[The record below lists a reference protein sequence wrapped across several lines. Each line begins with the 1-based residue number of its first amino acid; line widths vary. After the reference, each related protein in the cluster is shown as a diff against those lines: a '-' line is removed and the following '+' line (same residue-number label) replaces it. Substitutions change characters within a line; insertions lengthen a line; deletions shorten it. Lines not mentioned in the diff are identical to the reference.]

1 MLESVRNFLS
11 GKRVIVI
18 AVILAIPFVFLGSTS
33 FGTTFSSYGTV
44 NGEPVTQIDIN
55 LATSQV
61 SQRLQ
66 SIYGEEFSLED
77 LDEETSLG
85 LIKNEIIN
93 QKTLLAQ
100 AKRMGLTTSEKKA
113 KQEIINLDNFQGD
126 QGFDQALFESS
137 VRMNG
142 FTPDEY
148 IRLVQE
154 SMSLDTLLKAM
165 GVSAFPIEKEI
176 IAMASMLETSRDIN
190 FIKINKAELE
200 NTQKASLTEGQEF
213 YDANPFL
220 FLSQEQRDF
229 SYIVLTFDAFK
240 EQVNVPDGYIEE
252 AYADYTDD
260 IEGQMQ
266 NRISHYMIE
275 KSNYD
280 SSADARQAIDKVL
293 KDIQSGM
300 LTFENAVTESSDD
313 AGSKD
318 SFGDLGLSSGD
329 AFPEEFETAI
339 SSMALNELSEVLELD
354 DSFHI
359 LKLTEVLKPE
369 VKSLA
374 VMEKQLLEELVDA
387 EALAL
392 MQEGFLDL
400 ESMVLEGS
408 TLGELADAA
417 NQSISITGLQNMEE
431 INLQGFDNYSSE
443 DLFDAAVAP
452 NKIEIFESEDSYAFV
467 MLTQKLESSVQPFID
482 VAEQAIAEVRSQ
494 KANQLIED
502 FSQDAEEILSGSKV
516 LPGIAGISNETF
528 KNVKRFSSLLPPE
541 VITETFESS
550 IGALVTSTAFNGD
563 RFWAQ
568 SSNEVI
574 PSEADLSDSI
584 DQYRDFYTD
593 ALGKQYSGLID
604 SAFKKNQKVR
614 LKNLPLIN
622 QNILLST

>member
-55 LATSQV
+55 LATNKV
-61 SQRLQ
+61 SERLQ

-100 AKRMGLTTSEKKA
+100 AKRMGLNTSEQKA

-142 FTPDEY
+142 FAPDEY

-154 SMSLDTLLKAM
+154 SMSLDTLVQAM
-165 GVSAFPIEKEI
+165 GVSVFPIEKEI

-280 SSADARQAIDKVL
+280 SSADARQSIDKVL
-293 KDIQSGM
+293 KDIQSGL
-300 LTFENAVTESSDD
+300 LTFEDAVTESSDD

-318 SFGDLGLSSGD
+318 AFGDLGLSSGD

-374 VMEKQLLEELVDA
+374 VMERQLLDELVDA

-431 INLQGFDNYSSE
+431 ITLQGFDNYSSE

-574 PSEADLSDSI
+574 PSEADFSDSI

-604 SAFKKNQKVR
+604 KAFKENQKVR
-614 LKNLPLIN
+614 LKNFTSN
-622 QNILLST
+622 

>member
-55 LATSQV
+55 LATNQV
-61 SQRLQ
+61 SERLQ

-100 AKRMGLTTSEKKA
+100 AKKMGLTTSEQKA

-126 QGFDQALFESS
+126 QGFDRALFESS

-200 NTQKASLTEGQEF
+200 NAQKASLVEGQEF

-260 IEGQMQ
+260 IEGQIQ

-275 KSNYD
+275 KSNYN
-280 SSADARQAIDKVL
+280 SSADARQSIDKML

-359 LKLTEVLKPE
+359 LKLTEVLKPK

-374 VMEKQLLEELVDA
+374 VMEKQLLDELIDA

-400 ESMVLEGS
+400 ESMVLAGS
-408 TLGELADAA
+408 TLGELADEA
-417 NQSISITGLQNMEE
+417 NQSISITGLQNIEE

-443 DLFDAAVAP
+443 DLFDAAVMP

-467 MLTQKLESSVQPFID
+467 MLTQKLESSVQPFIE
-482 VAEQAIAEVRSQ
+482 VTEQAISEVRSQ
-494 KANQLIED
+494 KAYQLIEE
-502 FSQDAEEILSGSKV
+502 FSQDAEVILSGSKV
-516 LPGIAGISNETF
+516 LPNIAGISNETF

-550 IGALVTSTAFNGD
+550 IGTLVTSTAFNGD

-574 PSEADLSDSI
+574 PSEANIGDSI

-593 ALGKQYSGLID
+593 ALGKQYSGFID
-604 SAFKKNQKVR
+604 RAFKENQKVR
-614 LKNLPLIN
+614 LKNFTSN
-622 QNILLST
+622 

>member
-55 LATSQV
+55 LATSKV

-66 SIYGEEFSLED
+66 SIYGEEFSLEQ

-100 AKRMGLTTSEKKA
+100 AKKMGLTTSEQKA

-137 VRMNG
+137 IRMNG

-220 FLSQEQRDF
+220 FLSQELRDF
-229 SYIVLTFDAFK
+229 SYIVLTFDAYK
-240 EQVNVPDGYIEE
+240 EQVNIPDGYIEE
-252 AYADYTDD
+252 AYADYTND
-260 IEGQMQ
+260 IEGQIQ
-266 NRISHYMIE
+266 NRISHYMVE

-280 SSADARQAIDKVL
+280 SSSDARQSIDKVL
-293 KDIQSGM
+293 KDIQSGL

-339 SSMALNELSEVLELD
+339 SSMVLNELSEVLELD

-408 TLGELADAA
+408 TLSELADAA
-417 NQSISITGLQNMEE
+417 NQSILISGFQNMEE

-443 DLFDAAVAP
+443 DLFDAAIAP

-494 KANQLIED
+494 KANQLIEE
-502 FSQDAEEILSGSKV
+502 FSEDAELILSGSKV
-516 LPGIAGISNETF
+516 LPNIAGISNETF

-550 IGALVTSTAFNGD
+550 IGTLVNSTAFNGD

-568 SSNEVI
+568 SSNEAI
-574 PSEADLSDSI
+574 PSEADIGDSI
-584 DQYRDFYTD
+584 EQYRDFYTD

-604 SAFKKNQKVR
+604 IAFKENQKVR
-614 LKNLPLIN
+614 LKNFTSN
-622 QNILLST
+622 

>member
-100 AKRMGLTTSEKKA
+100 VKRMGLTTSEKKA

-142 FTPDEY
+142 FTSDEY

-240 EQVNVPDGYIEE
+240 EQVNVPDGYIAE
-252 AYADYTDD
+252 AYADYIDD
-260 IEGQMQ
+260 IEGQVQ

-275 KSNYD
+275 KSNYN
-280 SSADARQAIDKVL
+280 SSADARQSIDKVL
-293 KDIQSGM
+293 KDIQSGI

-339 SSMALNELSEVLELD
+339 SSMALNELSEVIELD

-374 VMEKQLLEELVDA
+374 VMEKQLLEELLDA

-400 ESMVLEGS
+400 ESMVLGGS

-431 INLQGFDNYSSE
+431 ITLQGFDNYSSE
-443 DLFDAAVAP
+443 DLFDAALAP

-494 KANQLIED
+494 KANQLIEE
-502 FSQDAEEILSGSKV
+502 FSQDAEVILSGSKA
-516 LPGIAGISNETF
+516 LPNIVGISNETF
-528 KNVKRFSSLLPPE
+528 KNVKRFSSLLPSE

-574 PSEADLSDSI
+574 PSEADFSDSI

-604 SAFKKNQKVR
+604 KAFKENQKVR
-614 LKNLPLIN
+614 LKNFTSN
-622 QNILLST
+622 

>member
-1 MLESVRNFLS
+1 MLESVRYFLS
-11 GKRVIVI
+11 GKRVTVI

-33 FGTTFSSYGTV
+33 FGTTFNSYGTV

-165 GVSAFPIEKEI
+165 GVSAFPIEKEV

-260 IEGQMQ
+260 IEGQIQ
-266 NRISHYMIE
+266 NRISHYMVE

-280 SSADARQAIDKVL
+280 SSSDARQSIDKVL
-293 KDIQSGM
+293 KDIQSGL

-417 NQSISITGLQNMEE
+417 NQSIAITGLQNMEE
-431 INLQGFDNYSSE
+431 INLQGFDNFSPE
-443 DLFDAAVAP
+443 DLFNAAVAP

-482 VAEQAIAEVRSQ
+482 VAEQAISEVRSQ

-574 PSEADLSDSI
+574 PSEADFGDSI

-604 SAFKKNQKVR
+604 RAFKENQKVR
-614 LKNLPLIN
+614 LKNFTSN
-622 QNILLST
+622 

>member
-1 MLESVRNFLS
+1 MLESVRYFLS

-137 VRMNG
+137 IRMNG

-165 GVSAFPIEKEI
+165 GVSAFPIEKEV

-266 NRISHYMIE
+266 NRISHYMVE

-280 SSADARQAIDKVL
+280 SSADARQAIDKVF
-293 KDIQSGM
+293 KDIQSGI

-369 VKSLA
+369 VKSRA

-443 DLFDAAVAP
+443 DLFDAAIAP

-494 KANQLIED
+494 KANQLIEE
-502 FSQDAEEILSGSKV
+502 FSQDAELILSGSKV
-516 LPGIAGISNETF
+516 LPNIAGISNETF

-550 IGALVTSTAFNGD
+550 IGTLVTSTAFNGD

-568 SSNEVI
+568 SSNEII
-574 PSEADLSDSI
+574 PSEADIGDSI
-584 DQYRDFYTD
+584 EQYRDFYTD

-604 SAFKKNQKVR
+604 SAFKENQKVR
-614 LKNLPLIN
+614 LKNFTSN
-622 QNILLST
+622 

>member
-1 MLESVRNFLS
+1 MLESVRYFLS

-165 GVSAFPIEKEI
+165 GVSAFPIEKEV

-266 NRISHYMIE
+266 NRISHYMVE

-280 SSADARQAIDKVL
+280 SSADARQAIDKVF
-293 KDIQSGM
+293 KDIQSGI

-369 VKSLA
+369 VKSRA

-443 DLFDAAVAP
+443 DLFDAAIAP

-494 KANQLIED
+494 KANQLIEE
-502 FSQDAEEILSGSKV
+502 FSQDAELILSGSKV
-516 LPGIAGISNETF
+516 LPNIAGISNETF

-550 IGALVTSTAFNGD
+550 IGTLVTSTAFNGD

-568 SSNEVI
+568 SSNEAI
-574 PSEADLSDSI
+574 PSEADIGDSI
-584 DQYRDFYTD
+584 EQYRDFYTD

-604 SAFKKNQKVR
+604 IAFKENQKVR
-614 LKNLPLIN
+614 LKNFTSN
-622 QNILLST
+622 

>member
-18 AVILAIPFVFLGSTS
+18 AVVLAIPFVFLGSTS

-100 AKRMGLTTSEKKA
+100 VKRMGLTTSEKKA

-142 FTPDEY
+142 FTSDEY

-240 EQVNVPDGYIEE
+240 EQVNVPDGYIAE
-252 AYADYTDD
+252 AYADYIDD
-260 IEGQMQ
+260 IEGQVQ

-275 KSNYD
+275 KSNYN
-280 SSADARQAIDKVL
+280 SSADARQSIDKVL
-293 KDIQSGM
+293 KDIQSGI

-339 SSMALNELSEVLELD
+339 SSMALNELSEVIELD

-400 ESMVLEGS
+400 ESMVLGGS

-431 INLQGFDNYSSE
+431 ITLQGFDNYSSE

-502 FSQDAEEILSGSKV
+502 FSQDAEVILSGSKA
-516 LPGIAGISNETF
+516 LPNIVGISNETF
-528 KNVKRFSSLLPPE
+528 KNVKRFSSLLPSE

-574 PSEADLSDSI
+574 PSEADFSDSI

-604 SAFKKNQKVR
+604 KAFKENQKVR
-614 LKNLPLIN
+614 LKNFTSN
-622 QNILLST
+622 

>member
-18 AVILAIPFVFLGSTS
+18 AVVLAIPFVFLGSTS

-77 LDEETSLG
+77 LDEETSLE

-100 AKRMGLTTSEKKA
+100 VKRMGLTTSEKKA

-142 FTPDEY
+142 FTSDEY

-240 EQVNVPDGYIEE
+240 EQVNVPDGYIAE
-252 AYADYTDD
+252 AYADYIDD
-260 IEGQMQ
+260 IEGQVQ

-275 KSNYD
+275 KSNYN
-280 SSADARQAIDKVL
+280 SSADARQSIDKVL
-293 KDIQSGM
+293 KDIQSGI

-329 AFPEEFETAI
+329 AFPEEFEIAL
-339 SSMALNELSEVLELD
+339 SSMALNELSEVIELD

-374 VMEKQLLEELVDA
+374 VMEKQLLEELLDA

-400 ESMVLEGS
+400 ESMVLGGS

-417 NQSISITGLQNMEE
+417 NQSISITGLQNIEE

-443 DLFDAAVAP
+443 DLFDAAVVP

-502 FSQDAEEILSGSKV
+502 FSQDAEVILSGSKA
-516 LPGIAGISNETF
+516 LPNIVGISNETF
-528 KNVKRFSSLLPPE
+528 KNVKRFSSLLPSE

-574 PSEADLSDSI
+574 PSEADFSDSI

-604 SAFKKNQKVR
+604 KAFKENQKVR
-614 LKNLPLIN
+614 LKNFTSN
-622 QNILLST
+622 

>member
-18 AVILAIPFVFLGSTS
+18 AVVLAIPFVFLGSTS

-100 AKRMGLTTSEKKA
+100 VKRMGLTTSEKKA

-142 FTPDEY
+142 FTSDEY

-240 EQVNVPDGYIEE
+240 EQVNVPDGYIAE
-252 AYADYTDD
+252 AYADYIDD
-260 IEGQMQ
+260 IEGQVQ

-275 KSNYD
+275 KSNYN
-280 SSADARQAIDKVL
+280 SSADARQSIDKVL
-293 KDIQSGM
+293 KDIQSGI

-374 VMEKQLLEELVDA
+374 VMEKQLLEELLDA

-400 ESMVLEGS
+400 ESMVLGGS

-431 INLQGFDNYSSE
+431 ITLQGFDNYSSE
-443 DLFDAAVAP
+443 DLFDAALAP

-502 FSQDAEEILSGSKV
+502 FSQDAEVILSGSKA
-516 LPGIAGISNETF
+516 LPNIVGISNETF
-528 KNVKRFSSLLPPE
+528 KNVKRFSSLLPSE

-574 PSEADLSDSI
+574 PSEADFSDSI

-604 SAFKKNQKVR
+604 KAFKENQKVR
-614 LKNLPLIN
+614 LKNFTSN
-622 QNILLST
+622 

>member
-44 NGEPVTQIDIN
+44 NGEPVTQTDVN

-100 AKRMGLTTSEKKA
+100 AKRMGLTTSEQKA

-142 FTPDEY
+142 FTADEY

-154 SMSLDTLLKAM
+154 SMSLDILLKAM
-165 GVSAFPIEKEI
+165 GVSAFPIENEI

-213 YDANPFL
+213 YEANPFL

-280 SSADARQAIDKVL
+280 NAVDAREAIDKVL
-293 KDIQSGM
+293 KDIQLGM

-318 SFGDLGLSSGD
+318 SFGDLGLSSGN

-369 VKSLA
+369 VKSFA
-374 VMEKQLLEELVDA
+374 EMEKQLLEELVDA

-400 ESMVLEGS
+400 EAMVLEGS

-417 NQSISITGLQNMEE
+417 KQSISITGLQNIQE
-431 INLQGFDNYSSE
+431 INLQGFNNYSSE

-482 VAEQAIAEVRSQ
+482 VAEQAITEVRSQ

-550 IGALVTSTAFNGD
+550 IGALVTSTALNGD

-574 PSEADLSDSI
+574 PSKADLSDSI
-584 DQYRDFYTD
+584 DQYRDFYAET
-593 ALGKQYSGLID
+593 LGRQYSGFID
-604 SAFKKNQKVR
+604 QAFKKNQKVR
-614 LKNLPLIN
+614 LKNLTSN
-622 QNILLST
+622 

>member
-18 AVILAIPFVFLGSTS
+18 AVVLAIPFVFLGSTS

-100 AKRMGLTTSEKKA
+100 VKRMGLTTSEKKA

-142 FTPDEY
+142 FTSDEY

-240 EQVNVPDGYIEE
+240 EQVNVPDGYIAE
-252 AYADYTDD
+252 AYADYIDD
-260 IEGQMQ
+260 IEGQVQ

-275 KSNYD
+275 KSNYN
-280 SSADARQAIDKVL
+280 SSADARQSIDKVL
-293 KDIQSGM
+293 KDIQSGI

-339 SSMALNELSEVLELD
+339 SSMALNELSEVIELD

-400 ESMVLEGS
+400 ESMVLGGS

-431 INLQGFDNYSSE
+431 ITLQGFDNYSSE
-443 DLFDAAVAP
+443 DLFDAALAP

-502 FSQDAEEILSGSKV
+502 FSQDAEVILSGSKA
-516 LPGIAGISNETF
+516 LPNIVGISNETF
-528 KNVKRFSSLLPPE
+528 KNVKRFSSLLPSE

-574 PSEADLSDSI
+574 PSEADFSDSI

-604 SAFKKNQKVR
+604 KAFKENQKVR
-614 LKNLPLIN
+614 LKNFTSN
-622 QNILLST
+622 

>member
-93 QKTLLAQ
+93 QKTLIAQ

-137 VRMNG
+137 IRMNG
-142 FTPDEY
+142 FTVDEY

-200 NTQKASLTEGQEF
+200 NAQKASLTEGQEF

-252 AYADYTDD
+252 AYADYTDAL
-260 IEGQMQ
+260 EGQVQ

-374 VMEKQLLEELVDA
+374 AMEQQLLEELVDA

-417 NQSISITGLQNMEE
+417 EQSISITGLQNMEE
-431 INLQGFDNYSSE
+431 LNLQGFDNYSSE
-443 DLFDAAVAP
+443 DLFDAAVVP

-467 MLTQKLESSVQPFID
+467 MLTQKLESSVQPFVD

-502 FSQDAEEILSGSKV
+502 FSQDAEETLSGSKV
-516 LPGIAGISNETF
+516 LPEIAGITNETF

-574 PSEADLSDSI
+574 PSEADFSDSI

-604 SAFKKNQKVR
+604 KAFKENQKVR
-614 LKNLPLIN
+614 LKNFN
-622 QNILLST
+622 SN

>member
-142 FTPDEY
+142 FTTDEY

-165 GVSAFPIEKEI
+165 GVSAFPIEKEV

-200 NTQKASLTEGQEF
+200 DTQKASLTEGQEF

-280 SSADARQAIDKVL
+280 SSADARQSIDKVL
-293 KDIQSGM
+293 KDIQSGL
-300 LTFENAVTESSDD
+300 LTFEDAVTESSDD

-318 SFGDLGLSSGD
+318 AFGDLGLSSGD

-374 VMEKQLLEELVDA
+374 VMERQLFDELVDA

-431 INLQGFDNYSSE
+431 ITLQGFDNYSSE

-574 PSEADLSDSI
+574 PSEADFSDSI

-604 SAFKKNQKVR
+604 NALKENQKVR
-614 LKNLPLIN
+614 LKNFTSN
-622 QNILLST
+622 

>member
-18 AVILAIPFVFLGSTS
+18 AVVLAIPFVFLGSTS

-100 AKRMGLTTSEKKA
+100 VKRMGLTTSEKKA

-137 VRMNG
+137 IRMNG

-240 EQVNVPDGYIEE
+240 EQVNVPDGYIAE
-252 AYADYTDD
+252 AYADYIDD
-260 IEGQMQ
+260 IEGQVQ

-275 KSNYD
+275 KSNYN
-280 SSADARQAIDKVL
+280 SSADARQSIDKVL
-293 KDIQSGM
+293 KDIQSGI

-339 SSMALNELSEVLELD
+339 SSMALNELSEVIELD

-374 VMEKQLLEELVDA
+374 VMEKQLLEELLDA

-400 ESMVLEGS
+400 ESMVLGGS
-408 TLGELADAA
+408 TLGELADA
-417 NQSISITGLQNMEE
+417 
-431 INLQGFDNYSSE
+431 
-443 DLFDAAVAP
+443 
-452 NKIEIFESEDSYAFV
+452 
-467 MLTQKLESSVQPFID
+467 
-482 VAEQAIAEVRSQ
+482 
-494 KANQLIED
+494 ANQLIED

-574 PSEADLSDSI
+574 PSEADFSDSI

-604 SAFKKNQKVR
+604 KAFKENQKVR
-614 LKNLPLIN
+614 LKNFTSN
-622 QNILLST
+622 

>member
-18 AVILAIPFVFLGSTS
+18 AVVLAIPFVFLGSTS

-100 AKRMGLTTSEKKA
+100 VKRMGLTTSEKKA

-142 FTPDEY
+142 FTSDEY

-240 EQVNVPDGYIEE
+240 EQVNVPDGYIAE
-252 AYADYTDD
+252 AYADYIDD
-260 IEGQMQ
+260 IEGQVQ

-275 KSNYD
+275 KSNYN
-280 SSADARQAIDKVL
+280 SSADARQSIDKVL
-293 KDIQSGM
+293 KDIQSGI

-339 SSMALNELSEVLELD
+339 SSMALNELSEVIELD

-374 VMEKQLLEELVDA
+374 VMEKQLLEELLDA

-400 ESMVLEGS
+400 ESMVLGGS

-417 NQSISITGLQNMEE
+417 NQSISITGLQNIEE

-443 DLFDAAVAP
+443 DLFDAALAP

-502 FSQDAEEILSGSKV
+502 FSQDAEVILSGSKA
-516 LPGIAGISNETF
+516 LPNIVGISNETF
-528 KNVKRFSSLLPPE
+528 KNVKRFSSLLPSE

-574 PSEADLSDSI
+574 PSEADFSDSI

-604 SAFKKNQKVR
+604 KAFKENQKVR
-614 LKNLPLIN
+614 LKNFTSN
-622 QNILLST
+622 

>member
-18 AVILAIPFVFLGSTS
+18 AVVLAIPFVFLGSTS

-100 AKRMGLTTSEKKA
+100 VKRMGLTTSEKKA

-142 FTPDEY
+142 FTSDEY

-240 EQVNVPDGYIEE
+240 EQVNVPDGYIAE
-252 AYADYTDD
+252 AYADYIDD
-260 IEGQMQ
+260 IEGQVQ

-275 KSNYD
+275 KSNYN
-280 SSADARQAIDKVL
+280 SSADARQSIDKVL
-293 KDIQSGM
+293 KDIQSGI

-329 AFPEEFETAI
+329 AFPEEFEIAL
-339 SSMALNELSEVLELD
+339 SSMALNELSEVIELD

-374 VMEKQLLEELVDA
+374 VMEKQLLEELLDA

-400 ESMVLEGS
+400 ESMVLGGS

-417 NQSISITGLQNMEE
+417 NQSISITGLQNIEE

-443 DLFDAAVAP
+443 DLFDAAVVP

-494 KANQLIED
+494 KANQLIEE
-502 FSQDAEEILSGSKV
+502 FSQDAEVILSGSKA
-516 LPGIAGISNETF
+516 LPNIVGISNETF
-528 KNVKRFSSLLPPE
+528 KNVKRFSSLLPSE

-574 PSEADLSDSI
+574 PSEADFSDSI

-604 SAFKKNQKVR
+604 KAFKENQKVR
-614 LKNLPLIN
+614 LKNFTSN
-622 QNILLST
+622 

>member
-18 AVILAIPFVFLGSTS
+18 AVVLAIPFVFLGSTS

-100 AKRMGLTTSEKKA
+100 VKRMGLTTSEKKA

-142 FTPDEY
+142 FTSDEY

-240 EQVNVPDGYIEE
+240 EQVNVPDGYIAE
-252 AYADYTDD
+252 AYADYIDD
-260 IEGQMQ
+260 IEGQVQ

-275 KSNYD
+275 KSNYN
-280 SSADARQAIDKVL
+280 SSADARQSIDKVL
-293 KDIQSGM
+293 KDIQSGI

-329 AFPEEFETAI
+329 AFPEEFEIAL
-339 SSMALNELSEVLELD
+339 SSMALNELSEVIELD

-374 VMEKQLLEELVDA
+374 VMEKQLLEELLDA

-400 ESMVLEGS
+400 ESMVLGGS

-431 INLQGFDNYSSE
+431 ITLQGFDNYSSE
-443 DLFDAAVAP
+443 DLFDAALAP
-452 NKIEIFESEDSYAFV
+452 NKIEIFVSEDSYAFV

-502 FSQDAEEILSGSKV
+502 FSQDAEVILSGSKA
-516 LPGIAGISNETF
+516 LPNIVGISNETF
-528 KNVKRFSSLLPPE
+528 KNVKRFSSLLPSE

-574 PSEADLSDSI
+574 PSEADFSDSI

-604 SAFKKNQKVR
+604 KAFKENQKVR
-614 LKNLPLIN
+614 LKNFTSN
-622 QNILLST
+622 

>member
-1 MLESVRNFLS
+1 
-11 GKRVIVI
+11 
-18 AVILAIPFVFLGSTS
+18 
-33 FGTTFSSYGTV
+33 V
-44 NGEPVTQIDIN
+44 NGEPVTQIDVN

-100 AKRMGLTTSEKKA
+100 AKRMGLTTSEQKA

-126 QGFDQALFESS
+126 EGFDQALFESS

-142 FTPDEY
+142 FTTDEY

-165 GVSAFPIEKEI
+165 GVSAFPIEKEV

-229 SYIVLTFDAFK
+229 SYIVLTFEAFK
-240 EQVNVPDGYIEE
+240 DQVNVPDGYIAE
-252 AYADYTDD
+252 AYSDYIDD

-280 SSADARQAIDKVL
+280 SSAEARQSIDKVL

-400 ESMVLEGS
+400 ESMVLEGL

-417 NQSISITGLQNMEE
+417 NQSISITGLQNMEA
-431 INLQGFDNYSSE
+431 INLEGFDNYSSE
-443 DLFDAAVAP
+443 DLFDSAVAP

-494 KANQLIED
+494 KANQLIEE
-502 FSQDAEEILSGSKV
+502 FSQDAEEILLGSKV
-516 LPGIAGISNETF
+516 LPSIAGISNETF
-528 KNVKRFSSLLPPE
+528 KNVKRFSSLLPSE

-550 IGALVTSTAFNGD
+550 IGTLVTSTAFNGD

-574 PSEADLSDSI
+574 PSEAEFGDSI

-604 SAFKKNQKVR
+604 RAFKENQKVR
-614 LKNLPLIN
+614 LKNFTSN
-622 QNILLST
+622 

>member
-18 AVILAIPFVFLGSTS
+18 AVVLAIPFVFLGSTS

-100 AKRMGLTTSEKKA
+100 VKRMGLTTSEKKA

-142 FTPDEY
+142 FTSDEY

-240 EQVNVPDGYIEE
+240 EQVNVPDGYIAE
-252 AYADYTDD
+252 AYADYIDD
-260 IEGQMQ
+260 IEGQVQ

-275 KSNYD
+275 KSNYN
-280 SSADARQAIDKVL
+280 SSADARQSIDKVL
-293 KDIQSGM
+293 KDIQSGI

-339 SSMALNELSEVLELD
+339 SSMALNELSEVIELD

-374 VMEKQLLEELVDA
+374 VMEKQLLEELLDA

-400 ESMVLEGS
+400 ESMVLGGS

-417 NQSISITGLQNMEE
+417 NQSISITGLQNIEE

-443 DLFDAAVAP
+443 DLFDAAVVP

-502 FSQDAEEILSGSKV
+502 FSQDAEVILSGSKA
-516 LPGIAGISNETF
+516 LPNIVGISNETF
-528 KNVKRFSSLLPPE
+528 KNVKRFSSLLPSE

-574 PSEADLSDSI
+574 PSEADFSDSI

-604 SAFKKNQKVR
+604 KAFKENQKVR
-614 LKNLPLIN
+614 LKNFTSN
-622 QNILLST
+622 

>member
-55 LATSQV
+55 LATNKV
-61 SQRLQ
+61 SERLQ

-100 AKRMGLTTSEKKA
+100 AKKMGLTTSDQKA

-165 GVSAFPIEKEI
+165 GVSAFPIEKEV

-200 NTQKASLTEGQEF
+200 NTQQASLTEGQEF

-260 IEGQMQ
+260 IEGQIQ

-280 SSADARQAIDKVL
+280 SSADARQSIDKVL
-293 KDIQSGM
+293 KDIQSGL
-300 LTFENAVTESSDD
+300 LTFENAVSESSDD

-369 VKSLA
+369 VNSLA
-374 VMEKQLLEELVDA
+374 VMEMQLLEELVDA

-417 NQSISITGLQNMEE
+417 KQSISITGLQNIEE

-574 PSEADLSDSI
+574 PSEADFGDSI

-604 SAFKKNQKVR
+604 RAFKENQKVR
-614 LKNLPLIN
+614 LKNFTSN
-622 QNILLST
+622 

>member
-142 FTPDEY
+142 FTTDEY

-280 SSADARQAIDKVL
+280 SSADARQSIDKVL

-431 INLQGFDNYSSE
+431 ITLQGFDNYSSE

-482 VAEQAIAEVRSQ
+482 VAEQAITEVRSQ

-574 PSEADLSDSI
+574 PSEADFGDSI

-604 SAFKKNQKVR
+604 RAFKENQKVR
-614 LKNLPLIN
+614 LKNFTSN
-622 QNILLST
+622 

>member
-44 NGEPVTQIDIN
+44 NGEPVTQIDVN

-100 AKRMGLTTSEKKA
+100 AKRMGLNTSEQKA

-126 QGFDQALFESS
+126 EGFDQALFESS

-142 FTPDEY
+142 FTTDEY

-165 GVSAFPIEKEI
+165 GVSAFPIEKEV

-229 SYIVLTFDAFK
+229 SYIVLTFEAFK
-240 EQVNVPDGYIEE
+240 DQVNVPDGYIAE
-252 AYADYTDD
+252 AYSDYIDD

-280 SSADARQAIDKVL
+280 SSAEARQSIDKVL

-400 ESMVLEGS
+400 ESMVLEGL

-417 NQSISITGLQNMEE
+417 NQSISITGLQNMEA
-431 INLQGFDNYSSE
+431 INLEGFDNYSSE
-443 DLFDAAVAP
+443 DLFDSAVAP

-494 KANQLIED
+494 KANQLIEE
-502 FSQDAEEILSGSKV
+502 FSQDAEEILLGSKV
-516 LPGIAGISNETF
+516 LPSIAGISNETF
-528 KNVKRFSSLLPPE
+528 KNVKRFSSLLPSE

-550 IGALVTSTAFNGD
+550 IGTLVTSTAFNGD

-574 PSEADLSDSI
+574 PSEAEFGDSI

-604 SAFKKNQKVR
+604 RAFKENQKVR
-614 LKNLPLIN
+614 LKNFTSN
-622 QNILLST
+622 

>member
-18 AVILAIPFVFLGSTS
+18 AVVLAIPFVFLGSTS

-100 AKRMGLTTSEKKA
+100 VKRMGLTTSEKKA

-142 FTPDEY
+142 FTSDEY

-240 EQVNVPDGYIEE
+240 EQVNVPDGYIAE
-252 AYADYTDD
+252 AYADYIDD
-260 IEGQMQ
+260 IEGQVQ

-275 KSNYD
+275 KSNYN
-280 SSADARQAIDKVL
+280 SSADARQSIDKVL
-293 KDIQSGM
+293 KDIQSGI

-374 VMEKQLLEELVDA
+374 VMEKQLLEELLDA

-400 ESMVLEGS
+400 ESMVLGGS

-431 INLQGFDNYSSE
+431 ITLQGFDNYSSE
-443 DLFDAAVAP
+443 DLFDAAVVP

-494 KANQLIED
+494 KANELIED
-502 FSQDAEEILSGSKV
+502 FSQDAEVILSGSKA
-516 LPGIAGISNETF
+516 LPNIVGISNETF
-528 KNVKRFSSLLPPE
+528 KNVKRFSSLLPSE

-574 PSEADLSDSI
+574 PSEADFSDSI

-604 SAFKKNQKVR
+604 KAFKENQKVR
-614 LKNLPLIN
+614 LKNFTSN
-622 QNILLST
+622 

>member
-55 LATSQV
+55 LATNKV
-61 SQRLQ
+61 SERLQ

-100 AKRMGLTTSEKKA
+100 AKRMGLNTSEQKA

-142 FTPDEY
+142 FAPDEY

-154 SMSLDTLLKAM
+154 SMSLDTLVQAM

-280 SSADARQAIDKVL
+280 SDTEARQSIDKVL
-293 KDIQSGM
+293 KDIQSGL

-318 SFGDLGLSSGD
+318 AFGDLGLSSGD

-374 VMEKQLLEELVDA
+374 VMERQLLDELVDA

-431 INLQGFDNYSSE
+431 ITLQGFDNYSSE

-502 FSQDAEEILSGSKV
+502 FSLDAEEILSGSKV

-550 IGALVTSTAFNGD
+550 IGALVISTAFNGD

-574 PSEADLSDSI
+574 PSEADFSDSI

-604 SAFKKNQKVR
+604 KALKENQKVR
-614 LKNLPLIN
+614 LKNFTSN
-622 QNILLST
+622 

>member
-18 AVILAIPFVFLGSTS
+18 AVVLAIPFVFLGSTS

-100 AKRMGLTTSEKKA
+100 VKRMGLTTSEKKA

-142 FTPDEY
+142 YTSDEY

-200 NTQKASLTEGQEF
+200 NTQKASLTEAQEF

-240 EQVNVPDGYIEE
+240 EQVNVPDGYIAE
-252 AYADYTDD
+252 AYADYIDD
-260 IEGQMQ
+260 IEGQVQ

-275 KSNYD
+275 KSNYN
-280 SSADARQAIDKVL
+280 SSADARQSIDKVL
-293 KDIQSGM
+293 KDIQSGI

-329 AFPEEFETAI
+329 AFPEEFEIAL
-339 SSMALNELSEVLELD
+339 SSMALNELSEVIELD

-374 VMEKQLLEELVDA
+374 VMEKQLLEELLDA

-400 ESMVLEGS
+400 ESMVLGGS

-431 INLQGFDNYSSE
+431 ITLQGFDNYSSE
-443 DLFDAAVAP
+443 DLFDAALAP

-494 KANQLIED
+494 KANELIED
-502 FSQDAEEILSGSKV
+502 FSKDAEVILSGSKA
-516 LPGIAGISNETF
+516 LPNIVGISNETF
-528 KNVKRFSSLLPPE
+528 KNVKRFSSLLPSE

-574 PSEADLSDSI
+574 PSEADFSDSI

-604 SAFKKNQKVR
+604 KAFKENQKVR
-614 LKNLPLIN
+614 LKNFTSN
-622 QNILLST
+622 

>member
-18 AVILAIPFVFLGSTS
+18 ACILAIPFVFLGSTS

-55 LATSQV
+55 LATSKV

-77 LDEETSLG
+77 LDEETTLN

-100 AKRMGLTTSEKKA
+100 AKSMGLTTSEKKA
-113 KQEIINLDNFQGD
+113 KQEIINLENFQGD

-137 VRMNG
+137 IRMNG
-142 FTPDEY
+142 FSPEEY
-148 IRLVQE
+148 IRIVQE

-165 GVSAFPIEKEI
+165 SVSAFPIEKDVFS
-176 IAMASMLETSRDIN
+176 MAARLETSRDIN
-190 FIKINKAELE
+190 FIKINKADLE
-200 NTQKASLTEGQEF
+200 NAQNASLTEGQEF

-240 EQVNVPDGYIEE
+240 EQVNVPDGYVAE
-252 AYADYTDD
+252 AYADYLDD
-260 IEGQMQ
+260 IEGQLQ

-275 KSNYD
+275 KSNYET
-280 SSADARQAIDKVL
+280 STEARQVIEKVMV
-293 KDIQSGM
+293 DIQSGS
-300 LTFENAVTESSDD
+300 LTFENAVIQSSED

-339 SSMALNELSEVLELD
+339 KNMDLNELSEVLELE

-374 VMEKQLLEELVDA
+374 VLEKQLLDELIDA

-392 MQEGFLDL
+392 MQEAFLDL
-400 ESMVLEGS
+400 ESMVLSGS
-408 TLGELADAA
+408 TLGALADAA
-417 NQSISITGLQNMEE
+417 SQSILITGLQNTEDTILE
-431 INLQGFDNYSSE
+431 GFDDYSSS
-443 DLFDAAVAP
+443 DLF
-452 NKIEIFESEDSYAFV
+452 I
-467 MLTQKLESSVQPFID
+467 
-482 VAEQAIAEVRSQ
+482 
-494 KANQLIED
+494 
-502 FSQDAEEILSGSKV
+502 
-516 LPGIAGISNETF
+516 
-528 KNVKRFSSLLPPE
+528 
-541 VITETFESS
+541 
-550 IGALVTSTAFNGD
+550 
-563 RFWAQ
+563 
-568 SSNEVI
+568 
-574 PSEADLSDSI
+574 
-584 DQYRDFYTD
+584 
-593 ALGKQYSGLID
+593 
-604 SAFKKNQKVR
+604 
-614 LKNLPLIN
+614 
-622 QNILLST
+622 

>member
-55 LATSQV
+55 LATRQV

-66 SIYGEEFSLED
+66 SIYGEDFSLED
-77 LDEETSLG
+77 LDEETSLN
-85 LIKNEIIN
+85 LIKNQLIN
-93 QKTLLAQ
+93 QKTVFAEV
-100 AKRMGLTTSEKKA
+100 KRMGLSTSEKKA
-113 KQEIINLDNFQGD
+113 KQEIINFDNFQGE

-137 VRMNG
+137 IRIG
-142 FTPDEY
+142 GYSPEEY
-148 IRLVQE
+148 IRIIQE
-154 SMSLDTLLKAM
+154 SMSLDTFTNAM
-165 GVSAFPIEKEI
+165 SVSAFPIEKDI
-176 IAMASMLETSRDIN
+176 ISMASMLETSRDIN
-190 FIKINKAELE
+190 FIKINKSDLE
-200 NTQKASLTEGQEF
+200 NSQKASLTDGQEF

-240 EQVNVPDGYIEE
+240 KQVNVPDEYVAES
-252 AYADYTDD
+252 YADYIDEID
-260 IEGQMQ
+260 GQLQ
-266 NRISHYMIE
+266 NRISHFMIE

-280 SSADARQAIDKVL
+280 TSAEARKTIDKVL
-293 KDIQSGM
+293 QNIQSGM

-329 AFPEEFETAI
+329 AFPEQFETAI
-339 SSMALNELSEVLELD
+339 ASMELNELSEVLELD

-374 VMEKQLLEELVDA
+374 AMEKQLLEELVDT

-392 MQEGFLDL
+392 MQEAFLDL
-400 ESMVLEGS
+400 ESLVLEGS
-408 TLGELADAA
+408 TFGALANAA
-417 NQSISITGLQNMEE
+417 SQSILVTGLQNIEDTKLE
-431 INLQGFDNYSSE
+431 GFDDYSPT
-443 DLFDAAVAP
+443 DLFDAAVIP

-467 MLTQKLESSVQPFID
+467 MLTQKLDPAVQPFID

-494 KANQLIED
+494 KANQLIEE
-502 FSQDAEEILSGSKV
+502 FSQDAEAILSGSKV
-516 LPGIAGISNETF
+516 LPAIVGISNETF
-528 KNVKRFSSLLPPE
+528 KKVKRFSSLLPSE
-541 VITETFESS
+541 VISEIFESS
-550 IGALVTSTAFNGD
+550 MGTLVTSSPLNGD
-563 RFWAQ
+563 RYWAQ
-568 SSNEVI
+568 SSNEMI
-574 PSEADLSDSI
+574 PNEADIGDSI

-593 ALGKQYSGLID
+593 GLGKQYSGLID
-604 SAFKKNQKVR
+604 KAFKKNQKVR
-614 LKNLPLIN
+614 LKNFTSN
-622 QNILLST
+622 

>member
-100 AKRMGLTTSEKKA
+100 AKRMGLATSEKKA

-137 VRMNG
+137 IRMNG
-142 FTPDEY
+142 FTVDEY

-200 NTQKASLTEGQEF
+200 NAQKASLTEGQEF

-240 EQVNVPDGYIEE
+240 EQVNVPDGYIAE
-252 AYADYTDD
+252 AYADYIDD
-260 IEGQMQ
+260 IEGQVQ

-275 KSNYD
+275 KSNYNT
-280 SSADARQAIDKVL
+280 SADARQAIDKVF
-293 KDIQSGM
+293 KDIQSGI

-374 VMEKQLLEELVDA
+374 AMEQQLLEELVDA

-417 NQSISITGLQNMEE
+417 EQSISITGLQNMEE
-431 INLQGFDNYSSE
+431 LNLQGFDNYSSE
-443 DLFDAAVAP
+443 DLFDAAVVP

-467 MLTQKLESSVQPFID
+467 MLTQKLESSVQPFVD

-502 FSQDAEEILSGSKV
+502 FSQDAEETLSGSKV
-516 LPGIAGISNETF
+516 LPEIAGITNETF

-574 PSEADLSDSI
+574 PSEADFSDSI

-604 SAFKKNQKVR
+604 KAFKENQKVR
-614 LKNLPLIN
+614 LKNFN
-622 QNILLST
+622 SN

>member
-55 LATSQV
+55 LATNKV
-61 SQRLQ
+61 SERLQ

-100 AKRMGLTTSEKKA
+100 AKRMGLNTSEQKA

-142 FTPDEY
+142 FAPDEY

-154 SMSLDTLLKAM
+154 SMSLDTLVQAM
-165 GVSAFPIEKEI
+165 GVSVFPIEKEI

-252 AYADYTDD
+252 AYADYTND

-280 SSADARQAIDKVL
+280 SSADARQSIDKVL

-318 SFGDLGLSSGD
+318 AFGDLGLSSGD

-339 SSMALNELSEVLELD
+339 SSMALNDLSEVLELD

-431 INLQGFDNYSSE
+431 ITLQGFDNYSSE

-550 IGALVTSTAFNGD
+550 IGALVISTAFNGD

-574 PSEADLSDSI
+574 PSEADFSDSI

-604 SAFKKNQKVR
+604 KALKENQKVR
-614 LKNLPLIN
+614 LKNFTSN
-622 QNILLST
+622 

>member
-100 AKRMGLTTSEKKA
+100 AKRMGLTISEKKA

-137 VRMNG
+137 IRMNG

-165 GVSAFPIEKEI
+165 GVSAFPIEKEV

-260 IEGQMQ
+260 LEGQVQ

-280 SSADARQAIDKVL
+280 SSNDARQSIDKVL

-374 VMEKQLLEELVDA
+374 AMEQQLLEELVDA

-408 TLGELADAA
+408 TLGELADSA
-417 NQSISITGLQNMEE
+417 NQAILITGLQNMEE
-431 INLQGFDNYSSE
+431 INLQGFDNYSPE
-443 DLFDAAVAP
+443 DLFDAAIAP
-452 NKIEIFESEDSYAFV
+452 NKIEIFESEDSYAFI

-494 KANQLIED
+494 KANQLIEE
-502 FSQDAEEILSGSKV
+502 FSQDAELILSGSKT
-516 LPGIAGISNETF
+516 LPNIAGISNETF
-528 KNVKRFSSLLPPE
+528 KNVKRDSSLLPPK

-550 IGALVTSTAFNGD
+550 IGDVVTSTAFNGD

-568 SSNEVI
+568 SSNEII
-574 PSEADLSDSI
+574 PSEADFGDSI
-584 DQYRDFYTD
+584 DQHRDSYTD

-614 LKNLPLIN
+614 LKNFTSN
-622 QNILLST
+622 

>member
-55 LATSQV
+55 IATSNV
-61 SQRLQ
+61 VQRLKL
-66 SIYGEEFSLED
+66 IYGEEFSLED

-85 LIKNEIIN
+85 LIKNQIIN
-93 QKTLLAQ
+93 SKTLIAQ
-100 AKRMGLTTSEKKA
+100 AKRMGLTSSEEKA
-113 KQEIINLDNFQGD
+113 KQEIINQDSFQGD

-137 VRMNG
+137 IRMAG
-142 FTPDEY
+142 YSPDEY

-154 SMSLDTLLKAM
+154 SISLDSLTNAM
-165 GVSAFPIEKEI
+165 SVSAFPIEKDI
-176 IAMASMLETSRDIN
+176 ITMAAMLETSRDIN
-190 FIKINKAELE
+190 FIKINKDDLE
-200 NTQKASLTEGQEF
+200 NSQKASLVEGQEF

-240 EQVNVPDGYIEE
+240 EQVNVPDGYIAE
-252 AYADYTDD
+252 AYADYIEG

-266 NRISHYMIE
+266 NRISHYMVE

-280 SSADARQAIDKVL
+280 SSANARQGIDKVL
-293 KDIQSGM
+293 KDIQSGI
-300 LTFENAVTESSDD
+300 LTFEDAVTESSDD

-339 SSMALNELSEVLELD
+339 SNMVLNELSEVLELE

-369 VKSLA
+369 VKTLA
-374 VMEKQLLEELVDA
+374 AMEKQLLEELVDA

-443 DLFDAAVAP
+443 DLFDAAVMP
-452 NKIEIFESEDSYAFV
+452 NKIEIFESEESYAFV
-467 MLTQKLESSVQPFID
+467 MLTQKLESSVEPFID

-494 KANQLIED
+494 KANQLIEVL
-502 FSQDAEEILSGSKV
+502 SQDVEAILSGSKA
-516 LPGIAGISNETF
+516 LPEIAGVSNETF
-528 KNVKRFSSLLPPE
+528 KNVKRFSSLLPSE
-541 VITETFESS
+541 VISETFESS
-550 IGALVTSTAFNGD
+550 IGKLVTSSAFNGD
-563 RFWAQ
+563 RYWAQ

-574 PSEADLSDSI
+574 PSESSISDSI
-584 DQYRDFYTD
+584 DQYRDFYTEV
-593 ALGKQYSGLID
+593 LGKQYSGLID
-604 SAFKKNQKVR
+604 KAFKENQKVR
-614 LKNLPLIN
+614 LKNFTSN
-622 QNILLST
+622 